1 MLLRFPDILKSRVDA
16 LFNAFGQ
23 AIEKSGYEG
32 DYLCVYPIKVN
43 QQRRV
48 IETISQSYSDKPR
61 LGLEAGSKPELLAVL
76 SHHHEQG
83 SVIVCNGYKDREYIR
98 PRPPGQP
105 DGPQGLHRGGEALRA
120 GNGARRGLLV
130 STSSPTSGC
139 APVWRPPAPAC
150 GNRAAVPCPSSASP
164 PPRSW
169 RWWSVCAASASWTA
183 CNCCTSTWA
192 PRSPTSATSRAASA
206 SAAAS
211 TPSCAVLAPKVEV
224 VDVGGGLGV
233 DYEGTRSQSHCSAN
247 YSLSEYANNVVW
259 GIGDVC
265 REFDLPHPTIIS
277 ESGRALTAHH
287 AVLVTN
293 IIGAEGVEV
302 NDISAPDEDAHHL
315 AENMWKGWLDLR
327 GKILPAGDLPRL
339 RGGSR

>member
-1 MLLRFPDILKSRVDA
+1 MGIERRFHVQVR
-16 LFNAFGQ
+16 
-23 AIEKSGYEG
+23 
-32 DYLCVYPIKVN
+32 
-43 QQRRV
+43 
-48 IETISQSYSDKPR
+48 
-61 LGLEAGSKPELLAVL
+61 
-76 SHHHEQG
+76 
-83 SVIVCNGYKDREYIR
+83 
-98 PRPPGQP
+98 
-105 DGPQGLHRGGEALRA
+105 
-120 GNGARRGLLV
+120 
-130 STSSPTSGC
+130 
-139 APVWRPPAPAC
+139 
-150 GNRAAVPCPSSASP
+150 SP

-192 PRSPTSATSRAASA
+192 PQIANIRDIQGGIRECGRFYAELCRLGA
-206 SAAAS
+206 
-211 TPSCAVLAPKVEV
+211 KVEV

-293 IIGAEGVEV
+293 IIGAEG
-302 NDISAPDEDAHHL
+302 
-315 AENMWKGWLDLR
+315 WR
-327 GKILPAGDLPRL
+327 
-339 RGGSR
+339 

>member
-1 MLLRFPDILKSRVDA
+1 MLSEAIEQLRRSGLTTPVLLRFPDILKSRVDA

-83 SVIVCNGYKDREYIR
+83 LRDRLQRLQGPRIHP

-120 GNGARRGLLV
+120 GNGARRVCSSQHQAQHRGAPRLASTGSGMWESSGGSMSKFGL
-130 STSSPTSGC
+130 
-139 APVWRPPAPAC
+139 
-150 GNRAAVPCPSSASP
+150 SASQILALVERL
-164 PPRSW
+164 RSLGKLDCLQLLHFHLGSQIANI
-169 RWWSVCAASASWTA
+169 RDIQGGIRECGRFYAELCRLGA
-183 CNCCTSTWA
+183 
-192 PRSPTSATSRAASA
+192 
-206 SAAAS
+206 
-211 TPSCAVLAPKVEV
+211 KVEV

-247 YSLSEYANNVVW
+247 YSLSSTPTTWSGASAMSAASST
-259 GIGDVC
+259 C
-265 REFDLPHPTIIS
+265 RTRPSSASP
-277 ESGRALTAHH
+277 
-287 AVLVTN
+287 AV
-293 IIGAEGVEV
+293 
-302 NDISAPDEDAHHL
+302 P
-315 AENMWKGWLDLR
+315 
-327 GKILPAGDLPRL
+327 
-339 RGGSR
+339 